1 MMIDC
6 LVVYSV
12 SVVDEAKSGIEGRRG
27 NLNDSPDVREASVP
41 SHLHSDS
48 PKSQHSR
55 WYSAN
60 ERSLRRTETSALVRD
75 GLEDYRVRAA
85 SRKVPHGVS
94 Q

>member
-48 PKSQHSR
+48 PKSQHNR
-55 WYSAN
+55 RYAAN
-60 ERSLRRTETSALVRD
+60 WR
-75 GLEDYRVRAA
+75 
-85 SRKVPHGVS
+85 
-94 Q
+94 

>member
-1 MMIDC
+1 MKQNQ
-6 LVVYSV
+6 
-12 SVVDEAKSGIEGRRG
+12 ARRG

>member
-12 SVVDEAKSGIEGRRG
+12 SVVDEAKSGIKGRRG
-27 NLNDSPDVREASVP
+27 NLNGSPDVREASAP
-41 SHLHSDS
+41 SLLHSDS

-60 ERSLRRTETSALVRD
+60 ERTLRRTEISALVLSVLD
-75 GLEDYRVRAA
+75 DYRVRAA